1 MSSFYEPPQSRGS
14 SDSEGPFSH
23 VTFSFPCLHVFRSCA
38 MTVKL
43 QTFSTCII
51 LLSSFGDPVMTLI
64 DSTAAFEKRCDELR
78 AGLKD
83 VFSASFVTTFSEL
96 AFAVGTPQSPVTDA
110 VMQRFA
116 DNLFGGPCTIGD
128 CAVIKRIHFEAMW
141 EIPRAAEDY
150 AYVTP

>member
-1 MSSFYEPPQSRGS
+1 
-14 SDSEGPFSH
+14 
-23 VTFSFPCLHVFRSCA
+23 
-38 MTVKL
+38 
-43 QTFSTCII
+43 
-51 LLSSFGDPVMTLI
+51 MTLI

-96 AFAVGTPQSPVTDA
+96 AFAVGTPQSPVSDA

-128 CAVIKRIHFEAMW
+128 CAVIKRIHFEA
-141 EIPRAAEDY
+141 ITLVIIGRPKAAGHKWRRVGASEK
-150 AYVTP
+150 TPLR